1 MNYLEQKKIIKI
13 KKIIRYIKLYGL
25 RRTWIKVRGQIH
37 LNKRYQ
43 VLPTPSLNLKPHH
56 KVAIV
61 GCGNFA
67 FTTIAYYLRREFGNV
82 IGAVMDVDINR
93 AASLAQYHKVPFFTD
108 DFKAILN
115 IEQIEMIYIAS
126 DHASHAE
133 YAIEALQKGKH
144 VYIEKPHVVNEDQL
158 QRLILEI
165 KKRQAK
171 VFLGFNRPSSYLG
184 KLIFHYLNG
193 QSGAGIYNWFVVG
206 HKLEADHWYLKPGE
220 GGRVLGNL
228 CHWTDFLIYLIPD
241 DNLYPIEI
249 NPTRGEKPDIDLA
262 VTFKF
267 GDGSIAAIT
276 FSEKGDSFEG
286 VREKFHA
293 QKGKCILSLDD
304 FQTLIVDIND
314 KKYKHKMF
322 HRNQGHSDNI
332 VNAYLNVFKN
342 HTYNFD
348 KMTTH
353 IFNSAWLF
361 LKTKE
366 ALEKN
371 ERIIVTDYN

>member
-1 MNYLEQKKIIKI
+1 MIFKI
-13 KKIIRYIKLYGL
+13 KKILRYLKLYGA

-37 LNKRYQ
+37 LNKRFQ
-43 VLPTPSLNLKPHH
+43 KLPSVSLELKPQQ
-56 KVAIV
+56 KVAIA

-67 FTTIAYYLRREFGNV
+67 FTTIAYYLRRKFGNV

-108 DFKAILN
+108 DFEAILN
-115 IEQIEMIYIAS
+115 NEHIEMIYIAS

-133 YAIEALQKGKH
+133 YAIKALQKGKH
-144 VYIEKPHVVNEDQL
+144 VYIEKPHVVSEEQL
-158 QRLILEI
+158 QRLMDEI
-165 KKRQAK
+165 KKKRSK

-184 KLIFHYLNG
+184 RLIFQYLNA
-193 QSGAGIYNWFVVG
+193 QQGAGIYNWFVVG

-228 CHWTDFLIYLIPD
+228 CHWTDFLLYLIP
-241 DNLYPIEI
+241 NEQLYPIEI
-249 NPTRGEKPDIDLA
+249 NPTRGEKADIDIA
-262 VTFKF
+262 VSFKF

-293 QKGKCILSLDD
+293 QKGDCILSLDD
-304 FQTLIVDIND
+304 FQTLVVDIND
-314 KKYKHKMF
+314 KKYKHRMF
-322 HRNQGHSDNI
+322 YRNQGHYDNI
-332 VNAYLNVFKN
+332 VNAYLNVFEN
-342 HTYNFD
+342 RRYDFE
-348 KMTTH
+348 KMSAH

-366 ALEKN
+366 ALEN
-371 ERIIVTDYN
+371 DERFRVEHIDLT